1 MSNVNQSWKDVPV
14 DWEALEDA
22 FENNAPEV
30 HSYLQIRTGEVL
42 RVVDGIA
49 DPDMH
54 SRIALDPNYMRIDP
68 VSSREQYR
76 WMERF
81 IPMVDD
87 RDIQARLVTAI
98 DGKGAFRRFKDV
110 LMSHAAERER
120 WFAFRSERLRVFMEA
135 WLSAHGLRPVPRPAV
150 ALEAPPPPQEGR
162 EAAVTQEQLGGKRS
176 RGGEVLRKQLLEA
189 IEGMTGR
196 DLDKVV
202 AFAEFLRSRR
212 TSRSQGHRTDT
223 PVSPRAASP
232 EGDPGTGGE
241 GGGARRMRAE
251 PAPAEPA
258 LAPGDPSN
266 QTDPPS
272 QRRAADRR

>member
-1 MSNVNQSWKDVPV
+1 MSNVNQGWKDVPV

-30 HSYLQIRTGEVL
+30 HSYLQVRTGEVL

-81 IPMVDD
+81 IPMVEDSE
-87 RDIQARLVTAI
+87 IQSRLLTAI

-110 LMSHAAERER
+110 LMAYAAERER

-135 WLSAHGLRPVPRPAV
+135 WLSAHGLKPIARPPV
-150 ALEAPPPPQEGR
+150 ALEGAPAAD
-162 EAAVTQEQLGGKRS
+162 EAPVEVVTQEQLGGRRV
-176 RGGEVLRKQLLEA
+176 RGTDTLRKQLLEA
-189 IEGMTGR
+189 VEGLTSR

-202 AFAEFLRSRR
+202 SYAEFLKSRR
-212 TSRSQGHRTDT
+212 TGRGSRGEVT
-223 PVSPRAASP
+223 PPASP
-232 EGDPGTGGE
+232 EPTEVSVEDSAAGPPT
-241 GGGARRMRAE
+241 AQSSRE
-251 PAPAEPA
+251 PSSQAAA
-258 LAPGDPSN
+258 LPS
-266 QTDPPS
+266 S

>member
-1 MSNVNQSWKDVPV
+1 MPNVKQTWRDVPV

-81 IPMVDD
+81 IPMVEDE
-87 RDIQARLVTAI
+87 DIQSRLLSAI

-110 LMSHAAERER
+110 LMSFATERER

-135 WLSAHGLRPVPRPAV
+135 WLSAHGLRPIARPPV
-150 ALEAPPPPQEGR
+150 ALEESVPSPEAPAPAP
-162 EAAVTQEQLGGKRS
+162 VTQEQLGGRKV
-176 RGGEVLRKQLLEA
+176 RGTDALRKQLMEA
-189 IEGMTGR
+189 VEGLSSR
-196 DLDKVV
+196 DLDKVLSY
-202 AFAEFLRSRR
+202 AEFLKSRR
-212 TSRSQGHRTDT
+212 PAR
-223 PVSPRAASP
+223 
-232 EGDPGTGGE
+232 
-241 GGGARRMRAE
+241 GARAE
-251 PAPAEPA
+251 TAADATVTSPSAEEEDVEESPAGPPTAQSSREP
-258 LAPGDPSN
+258 S
-266 QTDPPS
+266 S
-272 QRRAADRR
+272 QKRAADRR

>member
-1 MSNVNQSWKDVPV
+1 MSNVSQTWKEVPV

-81 IPMVDD
+81 IPMVDEGEV
-87 RDIQARLVTAI
+87 QSRLLAAI

-110 LMSHAAERER
+110 LMAFAPERER

-135 WLSAHGLRPVPRPAV
+135 WLSAHGLTPVARPVVAV
-150 ALEAPPPPQEGR
+150 DPEVTEEPPVEMVTSKAPVVARSAGVSPTEATRQPLLDALEG
-162 EAAVTQEQLGGKRS
+162 LS
-176 RGGEVLRKQLLEA
+176 S
-189 IEGMTGR
+189 R
-196 DLDKVV
+196 DLDKVLSY
-202 AFAEFLRSRR
+202 AEFLKFRRNPQGERAQTLVTQETSESSVEDSAAGPPTAQSSR
-212 TSRSQGHRTDT
+212 
-223 PVSPRAASP
+223 
-232 EGDPGTGGE
+232 
-241 GGGARRMRAE
+241 E
-251 PAPAEPA
+251 P
-258 LAPGDPSN
+258 
-266 QTDPPS
+266 TS